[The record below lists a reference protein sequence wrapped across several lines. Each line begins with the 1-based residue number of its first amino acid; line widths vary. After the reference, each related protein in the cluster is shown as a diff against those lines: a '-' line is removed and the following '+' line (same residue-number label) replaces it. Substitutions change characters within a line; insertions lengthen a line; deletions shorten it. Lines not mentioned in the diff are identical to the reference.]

1 MLRKPNA
8 LKIKRRVKSWE
19 SINSRVRR
27 SSKLNHPCNTSSVL
41 HRENRT
47 VWNKATWDFL
57 GNKANLM
64 LVKLH
69 HIVYYRSFF
78 SLLSAETRCGPY
90 YESFNFR
97 RELFKC
103 GLWFWCHYN
112 PSPLGHRSYRT
123 PTLTWVHNPESK
135 SRFTFRNCDQ
145 KGTCI
150 VSRNISYLIVE

>member
-1 MLRKPNA
+1 
-8 LKIKRRVKSWE
+8 
-19 SINSRVRR
+19 
-27 SSKLNHPCNTSSVL
+27 
-41 HRENRT
+41 
-47 VWNKATWDFL
+47 
-57 GNKANLM
+57 M

-78 SLLSAETRCGPY
+78 SLLSAETRCGLY
-90 YESFNFR
+90 YESFNAR

-135 SRFTFRNCDQ
+135 SRFTFPKREHASCQETFRICLSNKERSNHLPPAYPKQFWIKANIHFLITAYWRDASSIWTSQIAAGSHMSGLPKQSRFQ
-145 KGTCI
+145 K
-150 VSRNISYLIVE
+150 